1 MNQHRASLIGPW
13 IVALV
18 VSALA
23 PLPVNAQN
31 DLRSLSVPYSSGN
44 PTTIGSGIDVDLIN
58 QQRSTCLDIPAG
70 AITFLDGPGAVRTDA
85 TIELVSDY
93 KSLSKTLNLDVDYK
107 SKGDVNFAAIKAGGS
122 VEFSSKYE
130 DFAKDESRSLAIVLK
145 ASSDFGRRGLSDY
158 ALKKEFADLLASGK
172 YAAFR
177 EKCGTHTVV
186 AQQNMAMV
194 AIVVSLS
201 DLSASSK
208 RSLEATYKSNIN
220 GSGTINGVGLSGSV
234 DKTIAWKSLVEA
246 AKKVGRM
253 NVQWASVGG
262 AGITDALKVMTIPD
276 PAKIDAVLKT
286 LNEAGATLTQPNSAP
301 AKFLLVSNSVFGMKS
316 PISDVSKLE
325 AVNSFYLQLVRV
337 DYSLKRVDGYKD
349 SFPALYQSEYAQSKI
364 ILELRA
370 YRKQLVDAIE
380 NCVLRDECNY
390 TPPSSLAVLFL
401 EDVILPESLK
411 LQCSYQRFDS
421 KDGKVK
427 LNVLNDAAV
436 ILRGSARL
444 TDYIGLQNAFLG
456 RVEPETVPPRK
467 VYTSWQAF
475 SASQPASDRTVRIF
489 AQLDNQKFGPEVS
502 IGESTVVVTNESDM
516 VRLMSSMLNSI
527 YLVNMQAKSGM
538 FIQNSVGPPFGGD
551 CPLKMAVRE

>member
-1 MNQHRASLIGPW
+1 MNQYKPQTACLWMLVLIG
-13 IVALV
+13 
-18 VSALA
+18 SALA
-23 PLPVNAQN
+23 PIQARAQN
-31 DLRSLSVPYSSGN
+31 DLRSLSVPYSSAN

-58 QQRSTCLDIPAG
+58 QQRFTCLDIPTG
-70 AITFLDGPGAVRTDA
+70 AVTFFDGPGAIRTDA
-85 TIELVSDY
+85 SIELVSDY

-158 ALKKEFADLLASGK
+158 ALKKEFAELLTSGK
-172 YAAFR
+172 FGAFR
-177 EKCGTHTVV
+177 ERCGTHTVV
-186 AQQNMAMV
+186 AQQNMAMI
-194 AIVVSLS
+194 AIVIALS

-208 RSLEATYKSNIN
+208 RSLEASYKSNIN
-220 GSGTINGVGLSGSV
+220 ASGTINGVGLSGNV
-234 DKTIAWKSLVEA
+234 DKTIAWKSFVEA

-301 AKFLLVSNSVFGMKS
+301 ARFLLVSNSVFGLKT
-316 PISDVSKLE
+316 PVSDISKLDTI
-325 AVNSFYLQLVRV
+325 NSFYLQLVRV
-337 DYSLKRVDGYKD
+337 DYALKRVDGYKD
-349 SFPALYQSEYAQSKI
+349 TFPSLYQAEYAQSKS
-364 ILELRA
+364 ILELRS
-370 YRKQLVDAIE
+370 YRKQLVEAIE
-380 NCVLRDECNY
+380 NCVLRDNCGY
-390 TPPSSLAVLFL
+390 TPPASLAVLFL
-401 EDVILPESLK
+401 EDVILPDSLK

-421 KDGKVK
+421 KDGKVR

-436 ILRGSARL
+436 ILRGNARL

-456 RVEPETVPPRK
+456 RVEPETIPPRK
-467 VYTSWQAF
+467 VYSTWQAF
-475 SASQPASDRTVRIF
+475 SASQPAADKTVRIL

-502 IGESTVVVTNESDM
+502 IGDSTVIVTNESDM
-516 VRLMSSMLNSI
+516 IKLMNSMLNSI
-527 YLVNMQAKSGM
+527 YLVNMQAKSGV

-551 CPLKMAVRE
+551 CPLKMPVR